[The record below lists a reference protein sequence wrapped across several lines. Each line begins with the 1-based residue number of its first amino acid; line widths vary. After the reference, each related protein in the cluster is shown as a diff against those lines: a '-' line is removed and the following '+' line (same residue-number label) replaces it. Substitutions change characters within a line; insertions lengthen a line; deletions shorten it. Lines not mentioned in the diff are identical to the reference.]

1 MFPSSFRRFN
11 KRKGKK
17 ETILFGNQ
25 LITARKKRQNKFSV
39 LRYYLIKKLNFYKS
53 ILYIYMPKSIGRYN
67 TNDEHNRIFYCQI
80 IQ

>member
-11 KRKGKK
+11 KMKVKK

-53 ILYIYMPKSIGRYN
+53 IYIYMPKSIGRYN